1 MKIVFSSNISWSIY
15 NFRTLLLKSLQK
27 DGHIIYTV
35 ASKDKYADKLIDEGF
50 FFDEV
55 KLNNNS
61 KNPFEDIKLVFQY
74 YKLYKKIQPDVIC
87 HNAIK
92 PNIYGTIVAKFLGI
106 PVVNNISGLGTL
118 FIEESF
124 STKIAKLLYKFSQKY
139 ANTVFF
145 QNQNDLSLFVNEN
158 LIDSEKV
165 KLIPGSGVDTNLFK
179 QKKNESLNIFKFIF
193 VGRLLTD
200 KGIIELYDAV
210 LNLSKMRNDFK
221 VIIVGDR
228 YDSNKTCITKAQL
241 DLFKNNSLFDFVGH
255 TDKVYDELIKANCLI
270 LPSYR
275 EGLSKVLIEAGSS
288 GIPCITTDVPGC
300 KDVII
305 DGFNGFIVTPKNSDS
320 ILEAMLKILNCDS
333 NKLIELS
340 NNARKNILDKFSID
354 IVNQIYVNEIYKSLK
369 IK

>member
-1 MKIVFSSNISWSIY
+1 MDNHKI
-15 NFRTLLLKSLQK
+15 
-27 DGHIIYTV
+27 IIV
-35 ASKDKYADKLIDEGF
+35 ASFDKYSSKFKTEE
-50 FFDEV
+50 FDYHPIF
-55 KLNNNS
+55 LNNNS
-61 KNPFEDIKLVFQY
+61 KNPLADIKLLYQY
-74 YKLYKKIQPDVIC
+74 YKLYKKIKPDIIC

-92 PNIYGTIVAKFLGI
+92 PNIYGTIAAKLLDI
-106 PVVNNISGLGTL
+106 PVINNISGLGTL
-118 FIEESF
+118 FIKTSL
-124 STKIAKLLYKFSQKY
+124 STHIAKLLYKFSQKY

-158 LIDSEKV
+158 LIDFEKV

-179 QKKNESLNIFKFIF
+179 QKKNESSDIFKFIF
-193 VGRLLTD
+193 VGRLLID

-210 LNLSKMRNDFK
+210 LKLSKIRNDFK
-221 VIIVGDR
+221 VIIIGDR
-228 YDSNKTCITKAQL
+228 YESNETCITKAQL

-320 ILEAMLKILNCDS
+320 ILEAMMKILNCDN

-354 IVNQIYVNEIYKSLK
+354 IVNKIYITEIYKSIK